1 MKPRQE
7 PAPLTREDYDI
18 RLLVC
23 RRFRR
28 SGPSRACICSDL
40 HIADSLD
47 ASIMLGRGIHL
58 ARATMGSIRYWPPA
72 QYWVPPDGW
81 VGSEFALTA
90 MYTGDLP

>member
-1 MKPRQE
+1 
-7 PAPLTREDYDI
+7 
-18 RLLVC
+18 
-23 RRFRR
+23 
-28 SGPSRACICSDL
+28 
-40 HIADSLD
+40 
-47 ASIMLGRGIHL
+47 MLGRGIHL